1 MFKVHESCE
10 EERTVD
16 STITA
21 IKGRTNPKID

>member
-10 EERTVD
+10 EECKVD

-21 IKGRTNPKID
+21 IKGRTNPEID